1 MKYLLVAALVLVV
14 FLLWRH
20 NRQAE
25 RNEAANARPRP
36 SSGQGAGVTEIVA
49 CDVCQVHLPRSE
61 ALIGTKNKNGKQG
74 IYCSE
79 AHRRQAETR

>member
-1 MKYLLVAALVLVV
+1 MKYLLVMVLVLAV
-14 FLLWRH
+14 FWLWRH

-25 RNEAANARPRP
+25 RDEAARARPRP
-36 SSGQGAGVTEIVA
+36 PSGQGRGTTEMVA

-61 ALIGTKNKNGKQG
+61 ALIGTKSIQGKNG

-79 AHRRQAETR
+79 AHRRQAEG